1 MKRHLLLLV
10 LVLMTAGEIMIMVMT
25 LTACGNKQQGSK
37 DENDELNTEL
47 DEVTGGLRTPR
58 RVQDPPTIL

>member
-1 MKRHLLLLV
+1 MKRPLFLLA